1 MIETMKHWAHVV
13 WDALMS
19 FLSDDGWAISSH
31 IALSG
36 LMSLFPFLIFVTSLA
51 GFFGS
56 QNLADEVTRLLLE
69 AWPEVVAKP
78 LSSEISAVLTQWRS
92 DVLTIG
98 VALAL
103 YFSSNAIEAVR
114 VGLNRAYGVKEMRWW
129 YMCRVESIGY
139 VLVGALVLLAVA
151 FLIVLGP
158 LLWGQA
164 VRYAD
169 WLAPFGWIV
178 LFIRVA
184 AASFLMVTALI
195 VIHLY
200 LPAGRRTLQE
210 VIPGIIATLV
220 MWMGGGLFF
229 GAYIAQF
236 AQNYISTYQ
245 GLASVMIALVFLYYI
260 SAMFILGGEF
270 NAAIARAS
278 GRSMR

>member
-1 MIETMKHWAHVV
+1 MIATLTRWSGIV
-13 WDALMS
+13 WDALMT

-36 LMSLFPFLIFVTSLA
+36 LMSLFPFLIFVTALA

-56 QNLADEVTRLLLE
+56 KELADEVTRLLLE

-78 LSSEISAVLTQWRS
+78 LSSEIGSVLTQWRS
-92 DVLTIG
+92 DVFTIG

-103 YFSSNAIEAVR
+103 YFSSNAIEALR
-114 VGLNRAYGVKEMRWW
+114 VGLNRAYGVKELRWW
-129 YMCRVESIGY
+129 YMCRAESIFY
-139 VLVGALVLLAVA
+139 VLTGALVLLAVS

-164 VRYAD
+164 VRYAE
-169 WLAPFGWIV
+169 WLAPFGWVV
-178 LFIRVA
+178 LFIRVL
-184 AASFLMVTALI
+184 AASFLLVMALI

-200 LPAGRRTLQE
+200 LPAGKRTLQE

-220 MWMGGGLFF
+220 MWVGGGMFF
-229 GAYIAQF
+229 GAYIAHF

-270 NAAIARAS
+270 NAAIARAQ
-278 GRSMR
+278 GRAF